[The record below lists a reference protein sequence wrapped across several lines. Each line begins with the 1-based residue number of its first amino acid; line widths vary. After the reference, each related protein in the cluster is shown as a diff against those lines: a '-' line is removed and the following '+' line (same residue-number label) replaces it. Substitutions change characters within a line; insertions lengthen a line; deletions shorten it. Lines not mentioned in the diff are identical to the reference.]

1 MHHRLCGAHGQ
12 RCHCGLRRLRKR
24 PTEHGERLLLANHN
38 ASPHDRRAGPRREGL
53 PYDMKTIDEV
63 KEANSGGQLL
73 CRLQVTMTNFLELI
87 AAEIMPLRIVSATME
102 GCMEKV

>member
-1 MHHRLCGAHGQ
+1 
-12 RCHCGLRRLRKR
+12 
-24 PTEHGERLLLANHN
+24 
-38 ASPHDRRAGPRREGL
+38 
-53 PYDMKTIDEV
+53 MKTIDEV